1 MGQKC
6 MISDLQPFVF
16 LRNILGMDT
25 SYISD
30 FVPHSVK
37 IQKDLSITQIL
48 REINFG
54 ESRSPKTSVFKNMLK
69 W

>member
-1 MGQKC
+1 MH
-6 MISDLQPFVF
+6 DFRF

-25 SYISD
+25 PYISD

-37 IQKDLSITQIL
+37 IYKDLSITQIL

-54 ESRSPKTSVFKNMLK
+54 ESRSPKTSVFKIMLK
-69 W
+69 WYVDFTQN